1 MPVATSLQLGQ
12 LQISPDIVRCPLID
26 KIAPIENHFEMQ
38 FLCWKNYKRQDQET
52 KSPLY
57 NFGQVTF
64 NLGFGF
70 LKKKGVML
78 DLFIFFSYPF
88 IYSFIPSF
96 TQYIFCKPL
105 LCAGDITVTK
115 KREVCPLNA
124 HIRVAGGKQ

>member
-78 DLFIFFSYPF
+78 DLFIFLVILLF
-88 IYSFIPSF
+88 IHSFLHS
-96 TQYIFCKPL
+96 
-105 LCAGDITVTK
+105 
-115 KREVCPLNA
+115 LNTFFVSPCYVLG
-124 HIRVAGGKQ
+124 I